1 MILRKHIVYYGNL
14 LRTKFIQRYVI
25 KYDEHT
31 YSPYFNKSRRYCGR
45 KTLLADET
53 NREIYN
59 RIIESKPLMVARYGS
74 TELYSMEVFDLEY
87 RPKYDIALYTLT
99 TNAGFFPKN
108 EKAAQKF
115 SVILADASR
124 QVDMLAFW
132 NMFRED
138 YYIKTLMSQETR
150 LFPLRFLEPWF
161 SANPW
166 TKALYGKKVLVIH
179 PYAESIQHQYA
190 KREELFENPY
200 ILPEFELYTLKAV
213 QSIGGECDQF
223 CTWFDALEWMTKEA
237 LKIDFDVALIG
248 CGAYGMPLAANL
260 KKAKKQAIHMG
271 GILQILFGIKGKRWD
286 SDPIV
291 SKLYNASWIRPSD
304 SEKPRIANRIEGG
317 CYW

>member
-31 YSPYFNKSRRYCGR
+31 YSSYFNKARRYCGR
-45 KTLLADET
+45 KTLLVNEA
-53 NREIYN
+53 NIEIYN
-59 RIIESKPLMVARYGS
+59 RIIEGKPLMVARYGS

-99 TNAGFFPKN
+99 TNAGFFPQN
-108 EKAAQKF
+108 EKAAKKF
-115 SVILADASR
+115 LAILADASR

-138 YYIKTLMSQETR
+138 YYIKKLMSPKTR
-150 LFPLRFLEPWF
+150 LFPLRFLEPWL
-161 SANPW
+161 SSEPW

-179 PYAESIQHQYA
+179 PYSESIQHQYV
-190 KREELFENPY
+190 KRKELFKNPY

-223 CTWFDALEWMTKEA
+223 NTWFDALEWMTKEA
-237 LKIDFDVALIG
+237 LKISFDVALIG

-260 KKAKKQAIHMG
+260 KKAEKQAIHMG
-271 GILQILFGIKGKRWD
+271 GILQIMFGIKGKRWD

-291 SKLYNASWIRPSD
+291 SKLYNDSWIRPSD
-304 SEKPRIANRIEGG
+304 SEKPRIANKVEGG